1 MNVPGPA
8 ASELKLKANVPPD
21 PAAGELELKVNVP
34 AEPTAGA
41 LELNAKAPP
50 VPKTVFEDMIEKNGV
65 DQFMF
70 GPPPG
75 VTKRH

>member
-1 MNVPGPA
+1 MRAFGP
-8 ASELKLKANVPPD
+8 KGK
-21 PAAGELELKVNVP
+21 AAGGPPSAPYV
-34 AEPTAGA
+34 
-41 LELNAKAPP
+41 APP
-50 VPKTVFEDMIEKNGV
+50 VPKTVFEAMIEKNGI